1 MSEIRLNKNI
11 CIIET
16 SMTVG
21 QIIDTLDKTQYAY
34 IVLRRPKQEADNYW
48 FYVCRPAQLLF
59 WIKNPGSF
67 PNIPEDIEG
76 TPISYLIDKIRI
88 KSDSASKMLPLMEL
102 IPFHETDSAP
112 VVNKKISSWDEHFYR
127 GGWNSANFPVL
138 LQGNKPQGVFDPVQ
152 VQGKKM
158 SKQENRLFGY
168 VGIPETIQSYRGIP
182 TYHAADTADSKLF
195 GYDAQEGLNVVVTSS
210 ADTDTKSIPVIPIHQ
225 AYPDIKASNEHP
237 VPGDSVDLE
246 VTLKDVPSGTT
257 VGTVM
262 LPDEPPEFV
271 FKMRVHLLCA
281 DYSEWRDLDYSKA
294 DGTIK
299 SAQFTITAPDL
310 TLDANGDY
318 PEREKLL
325 VRANFYYENRWCGEG
340 RRFLDLR
347 LDDSIAKVKKLPKP
361 PESEWQKC
369 LNIEQGAQPADLLVR
384 IQHQQG
390 NNYLWSFLS
399 PHLEFTGSSKAIM
412 EIPDGA
418 EAWVKTLLEPYA
430 GVNLTEVKEANIEGI
445 GKTIYDSTPEAF
457 KEAYW
462 KLYNALNT
470 NFNSILF
477 ISDESCVPW
486 ELMHIANKGVSPE
499 FLGIRHAVGRWI
511 AEASSRLVQNISVRQ
526 FVVTGS
532 GYPNLPPINPLPW
545 VEGELDWL
553 TEHYKSQRI
562 ALNSTTILDFL
573 KNGTAQAV
581 HFACHGQNSN
591 KNSLLNELIM
601 EDYPEN
607 ITPLAINGWEVQDG
621 LGKQHPIIFLNA
633 CQAAAAGNQLGL
645 IVGLPAAF
653 LAAGAS
659 AVICPLWRISD
670 EHAKEITEQF
680 YLAAF
685 SQSGKT
691 LGEILQT
698 IREQWESKNHLT
710 FLAYVLYGDPQAKI
724 NFNPQP

>member
-11 CIIET
+11 CTIET

-21 QIIDTLDKTQYAY
+21 QIIEILAKKQYAY
-34 IVLRRPKQEADNYW
+34 IVLRRPKQEAGGYW
-48 FYVCRPAQLLF
+48 FYVCRPEQLLF
-59 WIKNPGSF
+59 WIKNSGSF
-67 PNIPEDIEG
+67 PNIPDDIG
-76 TPISYLIDKIRI
+76 KIPLSYLIDKIRI
-88 KSDSASKMLPLMEL
+88 KSDSASKQLPLMEL

-152 VQGKKM
+152 VQEKKM
-158 SKQENRLFGY
+158 SKQESRLFGY
-168 VGIPETIQSYRGIP
+168 VGTPASAEPPVPIQSYRGIP

-195 GYDAQEGLNVVVTSS
+195 GYDEQEGLNAVAASF
-210 ADTDTKSIPVIPIHQ
+210 ADAKSMHQ

-237 VPGDSVDLE
+237 VAGDSIDLE
-246 VTLKDVPSGTT
+246 VSLEDVPSATT
-257 VGTVM
+257 GGTVM
-262 LPDEPPEFV
+262 LPNEAPEFV

-281 DYSEWRDLDYSKA
+281 DHSEWQDLDYSQAK
-294 DGTIK
+294 GTIK
-299 SAQFTITAPDL
+299 PAQFTITAPDL

-347 LDDSIAKVKKLPKP
+347 LDDSVASVKKIPKP

-369 LNIEQGAQPADLLVR
+369 LNIEQGTQPADLLVR
-384 IQHQQG
+384 IQHKQG

-399 PHLEFTGSSKAIM
+399 PHLEFTGSSEASM

-430 GVNLTEVKEANIEGI
+430 GVNLTDVKQANIEGI
-445 GKTIYDSTPEAF
+445 GEIIYDSTPEAF

-462 KLYNALNT
+462 KLFNALKT
-470 NFNSILF
+470 DFNSILF

-486 ELMHIANKGVSPE
+486 ELMRIANKGVAPE

-511 AEASSRLVQNISVRQ
+511 ASESSRLVQNISVRK
-526 FVVTGS
+526 FVVAGS
-532 GYPNLPPINPLPW
+532 GYPNFPPINPLPW

-553 TEHYKSQRI
+553 IQHYKPQRI
-562 ALNSTTILDFL
+562 ALQSKPILDFL
-573 KNGTAQAV
+573 ETGTAQAV

-607 ITPLAINGWEVQDG
+607 ITPLAINRTEVQEG
-621 LGKQHPIIFLNA
+621 LGAAHPIIFLNA
-633 CQAAAAGNQLGL
+633 CQAAAAGNELGL

-685 SQSGKT
+685 AQSGKT

-710 FLAYVLYGDPQAKI
+710 FLAYVLYGDPQARI
-724 NFNPQP
+724 DFNPQP

>member
-11 CIIET
+11 CTIET

-21 QIIDTLDKTQYAY
+21 QIIEILAKKPYAY
-34 IVLRRPKQEADNYW
+34 IVLRRPKQEAGAYW
-48 FYVCRPAQLLF
+48 FYVCRPEQLLF
-59 WIKNPGSF
+59 WIKNSGSF
-67 PNIPEDIEG
+67 PNIPDDIEK
-76 TPISYLIDKIRI
+76 TPLSYLIDKIRI
-88 KSDSASKMLPLMEL
+88 KSDSASKKLPLTEL

-112 VVNKKISSWDEHFYR
+112 VVNKKISSWDEDFYR
-127 GGWNSANFPVL
+127 GGWKSANFPVL

-152 VQGKKM
+152 VQEKKM

-195 GYDAQEGLNVVVTSS
+195 GYDEQEALNAVAAAF
-210 ADTDTKSIPVIPIHQ
+210 ADAKSMHQ
-225 AYPDIKASNEHP
+225 AYPDIKASDEHP
-237 VPGDSVDLE
+237 VAGDSIDLE
-246 VTLKDVPSGTT
+246 VSLEDVPSGTT
-257 VGTVM
+257 GGAVM
-262 LPDEPPEFV
+262 LPNEPPEFV

-281 DYSEWRDLDYSKA
+281 DTSEWQELDYSQAK
-294 DGTIK
+294 GTIK
-299 SAQFTITAPDL
+299 PAQFTITAPDL

-318 PEREKLL
+318 LEREKLL

-347 LDDSIAKVKKLPKP
+347 LDDSIAPVKKIPKP

-369 LNIEQGAQPADLLVR
+369 LNIEQGTQPADLLVR
-384 IQHQQG
+384 IQHKQG

-399 PHLEFTGSSKAIM
+399 PHLEFAGSSEASM

-430 GVNLTEVKEANIEGI
+430 GIDLFDLKKAEIKGI
-445 GKTIYDSTPEAF
+445 GKAIYDSTPKDF
-457 KEAYW
+457 KEAYRE
-462 KLYNALNT
+462 LFHALNA

-486 ELMHIANKGVSPE
+486 ELMHIAIEGVTPE

-511 AEASSRLVQNISVRQ
+511 ASESSRLVQNINVQ
-526 FVVTGS
+526 EFVVTGS
-532 GYPNLPPINPLPW
+532 DYANTPKINKLPW
-545 VEGELDWL
+545 VRDELDWL
-553 TEHYKSQRI
+553 TEHYRSQRI
-562 ALNSTTILDFL
+562 ALNSATILDFL

-607 ITPLAINGWEVQDG
+607 ITPLVINGWDVQNG

-633 CQAAAAGNQLGL
+633 CQAAAAGNELGL

-685 SQSGKT
+685 AQSGKT